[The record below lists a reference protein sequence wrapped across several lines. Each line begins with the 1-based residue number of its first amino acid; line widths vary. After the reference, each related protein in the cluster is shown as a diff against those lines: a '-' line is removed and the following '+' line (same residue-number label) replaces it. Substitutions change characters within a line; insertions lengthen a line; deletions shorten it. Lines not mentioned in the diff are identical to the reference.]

1 MDKLSDFLSGDRKF
15 KSHWGRLFPS
25 ARRPENHGNII
36 GLIVETRAI
45 FARFESQ
52 RLHLRGS
59 VTTRT
64 QLPRVLL

>member
-1 MDKLSDFLSGDRKF
+1 MDKLSDFLSGDRRF
-15 KSHWGRLFPS
+15 KSHLGKLFPF
-25 ARRPENHGNII
+25 ARRPENHGNIE
-36 GLIVETRAI
+36 LIVETRAI